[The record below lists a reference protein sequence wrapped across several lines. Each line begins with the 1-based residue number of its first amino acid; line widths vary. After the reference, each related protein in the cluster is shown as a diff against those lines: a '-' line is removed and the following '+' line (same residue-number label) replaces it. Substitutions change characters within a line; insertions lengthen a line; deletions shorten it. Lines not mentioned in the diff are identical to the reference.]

1 MRPDNENSTFWS
13 GRLVMVGALGRG
25 DVFGRGTAM
34 SSKPPHTPPG
44 RPPAMQRTGPVP
56 AHPVP
61 RSGRLRTGPRAPL
74 IVGQSHRGVRGQ
86 QACIEHEVKPHG
98 GRTLTRTQPP
108 GLGSEGRR
116 VGRGPSGRML
126 SGRLSVPCAQASRSA
141 SYGRRAGGLGVCACP
156 HAHHMCTVWD
166 RQGCTRSDAGYTTA
180 ALLCVRSGMDTVWGS
195 YCHHPMDLSLTR
207 SPWEQVR
214 CPSQSHPRLFLA
226 GGRPEGSL
234 CPMHALPS
242 TLYPCVS
249 GVCCCCPPDSDC
261 SPLPLR

>member
-1 MRPDNENSTFWS
+1 MLATLIRSAAAAAVLFS
-13 GRLVMVGALGRG
+13 GQLSQL
-25 DVFGRGTAM
+25 
-34 SSKPPHTPPG
+34 S
-44 RPPAMQRTGPVP
+44 Q
-56 AHPVP
+56 
-61 RSGRLRTGPRAPL
+61 L
-74 IVGQSHRGVRGQ
+74 SHRGPVAPRREGAASVHRARGE
-86 QACIEHEVKPHG
+86 AA
-98 GRTLTRTQPP
+98 RW
-108 GLGSEGRR
+108 
-116 VGRGPSGRML
+116 
-126 SGRLSVPCAQASRSA
+126 
-141 SYGRRAGGLGVCACP
+141 P
-156 HAHHMCTVWD
+156 HAHPNPTPPVC
-166 RQGCTRSDAGYTTA
+166 SDAGYTTA